1 MASESLQC
9 LQALSSSKI
18 GILHLLRHRTP
29 ESLAKVITTQ
39 VPGLLFLVSAVIPCI
54 LTSCYHLYH
63 NDDVA
68 VKPEAAKDLL
78 LYVLGDTG
86 AQGATN
92 YHTTASNVLSLLAK
106 EFNATQ
112 VSLHKSMCNKNN
124 KIYVF
129 QDELKFTLCDILYS
143 VLSLSGESLVSIL
156 HYFMP

>member
-1 MASESLQC
+1 MHS
-9 LQALSSSKI
+9 
-18 GILHLLRHRTP
+18 
-29 ESLAKVITTQ
+29 
-39 VPGLLFLVSAVIPCI
+39 
-54 LTSCYHLYH
+54 SCYHLYH

-68 VKPEAAKDLL
+68 VEPEAAKDLL
-78 LYVLGDTG
+78 LYVLGDAG

-112 VSLHKSMCNKNN
+112 VSLHKSMCNRNN
-124 KIYVF
+124 KFYVF

-143 VLSLSGESLVSIL
+143 VLSLSGELLVSIL